1 MESDL
6 QPRMS
11 RMQVR
16 VPTSATP
23 PATICYRLIYTYHK
37 SNTYFDLW
45 TTYFAGYIPL
55 SPFISPYFCGLKP
68 HFPPIDIGSCTSNKT
83 KHLCQAGDAAMRA
96 FKLLLFGCL
105 SDHQRGGG
113 YWDKQKMA
121 IFTRGKRWKHVGF
134 VDLYQCTWQKN
145 NDIVTFTYM
154 ETKTWYL
161 TPEDIHLSFG

>member
-1 MESDL
+1 MNNL
-6 QPRMS
+6 FGW
-11 RMQVR
+11 
-16 VPTSATP
+16 
-23 PATICYRLIYTYHK
+23 IYPIISIYI
-37 SNTYFDLW
+37 SIFLW
-45 TTYFAGYIPL
+45 LKTTFSPL
-55 SPFISPYFCGLKP
+55 DS
-68 HFPPIDIGSCTSNKT
+68 GSCTSNKT

-113 YWDKQKMA
+113 YRDKQKMA

-154 ETKTWYL
+154 ETKH
-161 TPEDIHLSFG
+161 DI